1 MDALQR
7 VPVVVT
13 VEEHSAIGGLGS
25 AVAEIVA
32 ETNFDTAKRFKRI
45 GLPDLFPDEYGSQP
59 SLMEK
64 DSITSENVASVV
76 ASLASPQVPPVSE
89 SGGPVHCSGGA
100 CCNGGHP

>member
-1 MDALQR
+1 

-32 ETNFDTAKRFKRI
+32 EANFDTAKRFKRI
-45 GLPDLFPDEYGSQP
+45 GLPDLFPDEYGSQA

-64 DSITSENVASVV
+64 YSITPDNVASVV
-76 ASLASPQVPPVSE
+76 ASLASL
-89 SGGPVHCSGGA
+89 
-100 CCNGGHP
+100 